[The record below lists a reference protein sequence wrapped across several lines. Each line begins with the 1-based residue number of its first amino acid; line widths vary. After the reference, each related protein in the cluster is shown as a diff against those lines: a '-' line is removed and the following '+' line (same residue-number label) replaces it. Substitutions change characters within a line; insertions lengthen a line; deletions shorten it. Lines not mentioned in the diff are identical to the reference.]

1 LEEGW
6 ERSPHVELTPDELT
20 CLIEPAF
27 PRRSVPEHA
36 AARALA
42 EYSVLSAGLANTN
55 LRFRLHGE
63 SDAYVLRL
71 HTRDREAA
79 PREHALM
86 SLLARSSGPTIPVPR
101 LIYADPEP
109 QRGQYPYSIWS
120 FVEGTLL
127 ADLFQQLESSE
138 LVEIARV
145 CGQVLARFRQYS
157 FAVCGEL
164 GAELDIRREYGP
176 PSSLLPNAV
185 RRALFEGPAGERL
198 GAPLRDQLW
207 RLVERASPW
216 LAAIDGRYSLVHGD
230 YKRSNLLLRRSGGS
244 CSGRGV
250 SPRWQLSA
258 VLDWEFAFAG
268 PPLIDVGLFLRAG
281 EALPA
286 GFREAFV
293 AGYRGAGGELP
304 DHWLPLSRLI
314 DLLSQV
320 TFLNDARERPR
331 VFAETTEVVK
341 ETIRVLTRWLS

>member
-1 LEEGW
+1 LEQGW
-6 ERSPHVELTPDELT
+6 ERPPHVELSAAELT
-20 CLIEPAF
+20 RLIEPAF
-27 PRRSVPEHA
+27 PGRFSA
-36 AARALA
+36 ASAPPGAIAESSILA
-42 EYSVLSAGLANTN
+42 SGLANTN
-55 LRFRLHGE
+55 LRFRLHGD

-71 HTRDREAA
+71 HTRDRDAA
-79 PREHALM
+79 ARERALM
-86 SLLARSSGPTIPVPR
+86 SLLARGPGPTIPVPR
-101 LIYADPEP
+101 LIYADPGP
-109 QRGQYPYSIWS
+109 QRGEHPYSIWS

-127 ADLFQQLESSE
+127 ADLFQQLEASE
-138 LVEIARV
+138 LVEIASV
-145 CGQVLARFRQYS
+145 CGRVLARLRQYS

-164 GAELDIRREYGP
+164 GAELDVRREYGP
-176 PSSLLPNAV
+176 AWRFLPEAV
-185 RRALFEGPAGERL
+185 RSALFEGRAGERL

-207 RLVERASPW
+207 RLVERASPR

-244 CSGRGV
+244 
-250 SPRWQLSA
+250 WELSA

-286 GFREAFV
+286 GFREAF
-293 AGYRGAGGELP
+293 AGGYREGGGELP
-304 DHWLPLSRLI
+304 EDWLPLSRLL

-341 ETIRVLTRWLS
+341 ETIAVLSRWLPP